1 MIRRRFFCRA
11 FGLAFLAA
19 SSTIAFA
26 QGIQERTI
34 KLGYLVPPDHP
45 YAQGLHKFVEL
56 VAAKSGG
63 KLKVKEFPGASLGTE
78 QQQQGALQGG
88 VQEMLAA
95 GTVSLAPILKDT
107 GLLDTLYAIE
117 RPEQADA
124 LMDGPFGQAL
134 WAKLPEKGMV
144 AIGNFEGGFRAVT
157 NSKRPVTTAED
168 LKGLKIR
175 VPPNPV
181 YVDAFKAMGANP
193 AALSF
198 AELYPALDSKTV
210 DGQENPLPQILSS
223 KFYEVQKY
231 ASLTN
236 HAYTLV
242 VVLVSKKFWDK
253 LSPPEQEILRTAG
266 AEASVYQRKVAR
278 DAEKRARA
286 ELQSKGMQINDLP
299 PAELAKLR
307 DLVKPINERFAA
319 QYDPALVKLFNS
331 ELQRIKT
338 SR

>member
-1 MIRRRFFCRA
+1 MKRRLFQRA
-11 FGLAFLAA
+11 IALLILAA
-19 SSTIAFA
+19 SSTSAFA
-26 QGIQERTI
+26 QAIQERSI

-45 YAQGLHKFVEL
+45 YAQGVHKFVEL

-63 KLKVKEFPGASLGTE
+63 KFKAKEFPASSLGTE

-88 VQEMLAA
+88 VQEMLVS
-95 GTVSLAPILKDT
+95 GTVSLAPILKET
-107 GLLDTLYAIE
+107 GLLDFLYAIE

-134 WAKLPEKGMV
+134 WGKLPEKGMV

-157 NSKRPVTTAED
+157 NSKRPITTVED

-181 YVDAFKAMGANP
+181 YIEAFKAIGAN
-193 AALSF
+193 ATALSF
-198 AELYPALDSKTV
+198 AELYPALESKAV
-210 DGQENPLPQILSS
+210 DGQENPLSQILSS
-223 KFYEVQKY
+223 KLYEVQKY
-231 ASLTN
+231 ASMTN

-253 LSPPEQEILRTAG
+253 LSPQEQEILRTAG

-278 DAEKRARA
+278 DAEKKARA
-286 ELQSKGMQINDLP
+286 ELQAKGMQINDVP
-299 PAELAKLR
+299 AAELAKLR
-307 DLVKPINERFAA
+307 DLVKPSNERFAA

-331 ELQRIKT
+331 ELQRIKA

>member
-1 MIRRRFFCRA
+1 MKRRFLQHA
-11 FGLAFLAA
+11 IALAVLAA
-19 SSTIAFA
+19 SSTIACA

-45 YAQGLHKFVEL
+45 YAQGAHKFVEL

-63 KLKVKEFPGASLGTE
+63 KLKVKEFPSSSLGPE

-88 VQEMLAA
+88 VQEMLMT
-95 GTVSLAPILKDT
+95 GTVSLAPILKET
-107 GLLDTLYAIE
+107 GLLDLLYTID

-124 LMDGPFGQAL
+124 LMDGPFGKAL

-144 AIGNFEGGFRAVT
+144 AIGNFEGGFRTVT
-157 NSKRPVTTAED
+157 NSKRPIMTAED

-181 YVDAFKAMGANP
+181 YVEAFKAMGAN
-193 AALSF
+193 AVGLSF
-198 AELYPALDSKTV
+198 AELYPALETKAV
-210 DGQENPLPQILSS
+210 DGQENPLPQNLSS

-231 ASLTN
+231 ASMTN

-242 VVLVSKKFWDK
+242 VALVSKKFWDK
-253 LSPPEQEILRTAG
+253 LSPQEQEILRTAG
-266 AEASVYQRKVAR
+266 AEASVYQRKLAR
-278 DAEKRARA
+278 DGEKKARA
-286 ELQSKGMQINDLP
+286 ELEAKGMKINDLP
-299 PAELAKLR
+299 AAELAKLR
-307 DLVKPINERFAA
+307 AAVQPVNDRFAA

-331 ELQRIKT
+331 ELQRIKA

>member
-1 MIRRRFFCRA
+1 MKRRLFCRA
-11 FGLAFLAA
+11 VALTLLATT
-19 SSTIAFA
+19 STIAAA

-63 KLKVKEFPGASLGTE
+63 KLKVREFPAASLGPE
-78 QQQQGALQGG
+78 QQQQSALQGG

-117 RPEQADA
+117 RSEQADA

-144 AIGNFEGGFRAVT
+144 AIGNFEGGFRTIT
-157 NSKRPVTTAED
+157 NSKRPINTAED

-181 YVDAFKAMGANP
+181 YVEAFKAMGANP
-193 AALSF
+193 QAMSF
-198 AELYPALDSKTV
+198 AELFPALETKTV

-223 KFYEVQKY
+223 KFNEVQKY
-231 ASLTN
+231 ASMTN

-253 LSPPEQEILRTAG
+253 LSPQEQEIMRAAG
-266 AEASVYQRKVAR
+266 AEASVYQREVAR
-278 DAEKRARA
+278 EAEKKARA
-286 ELQSKGMQINDLP
+286 ELVAKGMQINDLP

-307 DLVKPINERFAA
+307 DMVKPINERFAA

-331 ELQRIKT
+331 ELQRIKA